1 MRRIELSRWGAP
13 EEVADV
19 VERPDLPPPGAGEVL
34 FDVLLFPLNPAD
46 YAFCRGSYRLK
57 PPLPATPGAECVG
70 RVRAVGA
77 DVNGIAPGDLVINMQ
92 RENWASQR
100 CVAATDVIT
109 LPKDI
114 ETRQAA
120 MLRINPPTA
129 SLLLSDVV
137 VLKSGDWII
146 QNVGN
151 SAVGRLIIR
160 FAKAR
165 GLRTLNVV
173 RRKDV
178 FDDLA
183 ALGADACLLDG
194 DDLPEQARHAT
205 GGAPISLGLD
215 AIAGAATARIAACVA
230 DGGHICVYGAMSG
243 DAVQVPTSDL
253 VYRGVTLTGF
263 MLGRFLARRPMG
275 AIRTLYADLAQAMLR
290 GDVSAPVDCIYPIE
304 QIGDALRH
312 AQSPGHHGK
321 ILVAPNGPI

>member
-1 MRRIELSRWGAP
+1 MKRIEISRWGAP
-13 EEVADV
+13 EDVADV

-70 RVRAVGA
+70 RVRAVGSG
-77 DVNGIAPGDLVINMQ
+77 VIGIAPGDLVINLQ

-100 CVAATDVIT
+100 CVPASEVIG
-109 LPKDI
+109 LPAGIKLQ
-114 ETRQAA
+114 QAA

-129 SLLLSDVV
+129 SLLLSDIAA
-137 VLKSGDWII
+137 LKRGDWVI

-151 SAVGRLIIR
+151 SAVGRLVIR

-173 RRKDV
+173 RRNDV
-178 FDDLA
+178 FDELSA
-183 ALGADACLLDG
+183 FGADACLMDG
-194 DDLPEQARHAT
+194 SDLAEQATRAT
-205 GGAPISLGLD
+205 GGAPIVLGLD
-215 AIAGAATARIAACVA
+215 AIAGDATARIAACVS
-230 DGGHICVYGAMSG
+230 DSGHVCVYGAMSG
-243 DAVQVPTSDL
+243 DAVHVPTSDL

-263 MLGRFLARRPMG
+263 MLGRFLARRTPD
-275 AIRTLYADLAQAMLR
+275 AIRALYADLAQEILR
-290 GDVSAPVDCIYPIE
+290 GEISAPVDRIYPIE
-304 QIGDALRH
+304 DIANALRH

-321 ILVAPNGPI
+321 ILVAPNGHD